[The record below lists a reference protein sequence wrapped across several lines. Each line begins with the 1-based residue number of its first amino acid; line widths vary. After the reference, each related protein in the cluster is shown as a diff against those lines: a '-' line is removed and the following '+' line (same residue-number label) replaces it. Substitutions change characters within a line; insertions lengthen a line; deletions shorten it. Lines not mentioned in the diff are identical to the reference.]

1 VIIGGG
7 FIGSESASS
16 LKLQYKDALEV
27 HLVSL
32 EDYPI
37 QRQFGTEVGKMLL
50 SEHQKNGV
58 HLHMGRK
65 FTEIKG
71 ADGKATG
78 VVLDDG
84 STIDADFVLVSIGV
98 LPATKF
104 LQGSGIELDNMGGIV
119 CDPFLQTSVKD
130 IYAAGDV
137 ASYPYWQTGRRMR
150 VEHYMTAMDQ
160 GSYSAF
166 NMLGKMVPFGNV
178 PFFWTR
184 NFNKTVQYI
193 GYAQD
198 FDEVH
203 IEGDVMANK
212 FVAYYIKNGKIL
224 AVAGQQMSGA
234 ILTFMEAMHQNQMP
248 SADDIKSGR
257 ETVETLR
264 NKLKQNKGAGRC
276 RRENC
281 CHKKPVA
288 A

>member
-1 VIIGGG
+1 
-7 FIGSESASS
+7 
-16 LKLQYKDALEV
+16 
-27 HLVSL
+27 
-32 EDYPI
+32 
-37 QRQFGTEVGKMLL
+37 
-50 SEHQKNGV
+50 
-58 HLHMGRK
+58 MGRK

-234 ILTFMEAMHQNQMP
+234 ILTLMEAMH
-248 SADDIKSGR
+248 
-257 ETVETLR
+257 
-264 NKLKQNKGAGRC
+264 
-276 RRENC
+276 
-281 CHKKPVA
+281 
-288 A
+288 